1 MSIGAI
7 IGIIVAWQVLGFM
20 AHILIACFGAEH
32 IDYADGLEYLNPVYI
47 HKQVRVNWFGA
58 IMITLFYT
66 ALCPFAA
73 VCYWFYKL
81 CTVGAK

>member
-7 IGIIVAWQVLGFM
+7 IGTIIAWQAVGFIIC
-20 AHILIACFGAEH
+20 ILLIVYGAEH
-32 IDYADGLEYLNPVYI
+32 IEYADGLEFLNPIYI

-58 IMITLFYT
+58 IVMTLFYT
-66 ALCPFAA
+66 ALCPLAA

-81 CTVGAK
+81 CTVGR